1 MRDVPLLGRAYEAL
15 VAQLQEEQTKGLGS
29 ASDYVFTSLSGRPL
43 GRDRLSKRGV
53 LGAARRAG
61 LGHVTAQTLRCSVA
75 MATAHAQVPVVVA
88 AAMTGHS
95 PAVYSA
101 HYARPFRDAEEREKV
116 RNSLAAI
123 GFGNTAVDQPVD
135 QRPI

>member
-1 MRDVPLLGRAYEAL
+1 VREVPLLDRVYEAL
-15 VAQLQEEQTKGLGS
+15 VAQLRDEQAKGLGS
-29 ASDYVFTSLSGRPL
+29 ESDYVFTSLTGRPL

-61 LGHVTAQTLRCSVA
+61 LGHVTAQTLRRSVA
-75 MATAHAQVPVVVA
+75 TATAHAQVPVVVA
-88 AAMTGHS
+88 AALTGHS

-116 RNSLAAI
+116 RKSLAAI
-123 GFGNTAVDQPVD
+123 GFGNAQVDQPVD
-135 QRPI
+135 QRPM